1 MRARGQHLAQLA
13 GTASQQEDEVDHLHL
28 RHRKPAVSVC
38 GSCEAFWRSRRLATV
53 TCSWFEFSVSRRLE
67 AEKDAAAAIQDGGVS
82 RPRLERA
89 CEWAAH
95 RRRSPS
101 SGGPS

>member
-1 MRARGQHLAQLA
+1 MAGGGWGAGGGGVGEAVRERGHGTSRNPLA
-13 GTASQQEDEVDHLHL
+13 GLPST
-28 RHRKPAVSVC
+28 K
-38 GSCEAFWRSRRLATV
+38 SRLTTC
-53 TCSWFEFSVSRRLE
+53 TCSWFEFSVSRRPE

>member
-1 MRARGQHLAQLA
+1 VRARGQHLAQLA
-13 GTASQQEDEVDHLHL
+13 GTASQQEYEVDHLHL

-67 AEKDAAAAIQDGGVS
+67 AEKDAAAAT
-82 RPRLERA
+82 
-89 CEWAAH
+89 
-95 RRRSPS
+95 RRRGESRAL
-101 SGGPS
+101 GAGM